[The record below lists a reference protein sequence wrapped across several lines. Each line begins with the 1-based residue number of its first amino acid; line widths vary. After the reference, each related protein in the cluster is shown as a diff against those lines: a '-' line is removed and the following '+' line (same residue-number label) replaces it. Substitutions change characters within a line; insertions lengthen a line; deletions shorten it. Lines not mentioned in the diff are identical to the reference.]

1 MRKLF
6 TPVETAFAIECSD
19 GLSAIWNYTKSIN
32 GDAAGIERLSIEP
45 IASAMDSVPWNEDEG
60 APFTVYAHYKSGAID
75 ELGMCNFYELPY
87 YVSAANDDVERI
99 INKVRGQLLLLVL
112 GAVAFGLNFVTAL
125 FQVLSHKYLAASFSG
140 ILTVM
145 LAVSCCYFYRQAI
158 IYMRTATDAARVDA
172 FVKNANLLLSNF
184 LQKHGSRKEL

>member
-6 TPVETAFAIECSD
+6 APMKMGFAIDCSD
-19 GLSAIWNYTKSIN
+19 GLSAIWNYTKSTN
-32 GDAAGIERLSIEP
+32 GDAAGIERLSIES

-60 APFTVYAHYKSGAID
+60 APFTVYAHHENGAIS

-87 YVSAANDDVERI
+87 YVNAANDVVEQTI
-99 INKVRGQLLLLVL
+99 GKARGQILALAI
-112 GAVAFGLNFVTAL
+112 GAVAFGLNYVTAL
-125 FQVLSHKYLAASFSG
+125 IQVLSHKYLAASFSA
-140 ILTVM
+140 ILMVM

-158 IYMRTATDAARVDA
+158 IYTRTATDAARVDA

>member
-1 MRKLF
+1 MK
-6 TPVETAFAIECSD
+6 TGFAIDCSD
-19 GLSAIWNYTKSIN
+19 GLSAIWNYTKSTN

-75 ELGMCNFYELPY
+75 ELGMCNFYELSY
-87 YVSAANDDVERI
+87 YVNAANDVVEHT
-99 INKVRGQLLLLVL
+99 INKVRGHILAIAL

-125 FQVLSHKYLAASFSG
+125 YQVLSHKYLAASFSG
-140 ILTVM
+140 VLIVM
-145 LAVSCCYFYRQAI
+145 SAVSCCYFYRQAI
-158 IYMRTATDAARVDA
+158 IYMRTATDVARVDA
-172 FVKNANLLLSNF
+172 FIKNANLLLSNF